1 MKTLTKI
8 VLTLLVLLVAGNSF
22 ASPKSLEFDVAL
34 SDLKVLAGA
43 PQKAYLN
50 INITGLPN
58 GLKVKRPQ
66 TNIAFVLDR
75 SGSMSGI
82 KLMQA
87 KQALEMA
94 ISRLNKDDVAS
105 LIVYDD
111 EAQVLWPAATMQ
123 NPAQLLNI
131 VRSINTGGSTALF
144 AGVTQG
150 SYEVKKFLDRNKVNR
165 VILLS
170 DGMAN
175 IGPSKPHELAELG
188 RALIKQGIGVST
200 IGLGLGYNEDLMTQ
214 LAGHSDGNHYFVEDA
229 DKLSKVFDSE
239 LGDIFSVV
247 AQDIDINIICKDG
260 VKPLRILGRDENVSG
275 QTVNTRFSQIYGNQQ
290 RYLTVELMIPEGVSG
305 NQLSVADVEISYNDS
320 TSQQKLSHRNDVAV
334 TYTDRKDVVEKSKNT
349 GIYDNV
355 SSYEANELSK
365 KVVQLRD
372 KGLLKEAK
380 ELQAENISNLSRQ
393 MSQSDAPERLQEQL
407 KQEEQLLDSL
417 DDANWNKSRKM
428 ARERQHNIDMQ
439 KKRRED
445 YQKNNDKN

>member
-150 SYEVKKFLDRNKVNR
+150 SYEVKK
-165 VILLS
+165 I
-170 DGMAN
+170 
-175 IGPSKPHELAELG
+175 
-188 RALIKQGIGVST
+188 
-200 IGLGLGYNEDLMTQ
+200 
-214 LAGHSDGNHYFVEDA
+214 
-229 DKLSKVFDSE
+229 
-239 LGDIFSVV
+239 
-247 AQDIDINIICKDG
+247 
-260 VKPLRILGRDENVSG
+260 
-275 QTVNTRFSQIYGNQQ
+275 
-290 RYLTVELMIPEGVSG
+290 
-305 NQLSVADVEISYNDS
+305 
-320 TSQQKLSHRNDVAV
+320 
-334 TYTDRKDVVEKSKNT
+334 
-349 GIYDNV
+349 
-355 SSYEANELSK
+355 
-365 KVVQLRD
+365 
-372 KGLLKEAK
+372 
-380 ELQAENISNLSRQ
+380 SRQ
-393 MSQSDAPERLQEQL
+393 
-407 KQEEQLLDSL
+407 K
-417 DDANWNKSRKM
+417 
-428 ARERQHNIDMQ
+428 
-439 KKRRED
+439 
-445 YQKNNDKN
+445 